1 MNNYLFTSESVT
13 EGHPDKVCDQISD
26 AILDA
31 ILQNDP
37 EGRVACETLV
47 TTNLVV
53 ISGEITTKNHP
64 DYEGIVRDTIR
75 KIGYTDASSGFDA
88 DSVEVKIYIDEQS
101 SHIAQGVDVD
111 AEREQG
117 AGDQGLMFGF
127 ACKETP
133 EFMPLPIQLSHR
145 LTEKLAELRKNKT
158 LPWLGPDGKSQV
170 TVEYNGNTP
179 VTVSKVVIATQHD
192 DMMDQYETEGDEH
205 TFIENEVISKVI
217 IPVLGHYG
225 IDYKENFIVNGT
237 GRFVLGG
244 PEADTGLTGRK
255 IIVDTYGG
263 YARHG
268 GGAFSG
274 KDPSKVDRSASYMTR
289 YMAKN
294 IVAADLAERCE
305 VQLAYSIG
313 VAEPVSVAVNTFGTG
328 KISDEELVNGVK
340 KVFDLKPMGIIDSL
354 NLKSP
359 IYSELAAYGHF
370 GRENSPWERTDRVNQ
385 LKQQFGILEEI
396 SLG

>member
-1 MNNYLFTSESVT
+1 M
-13 EGHPDKVCDQISD
+13 
-26 AILDA
+26 
-31 ILQNDP
+31 
-37 EGRVACETLV
+37 
-47 TTNLVV
+47 
-53 ISGEITTKNHP
+53 
-64 DYEGIVRDTIR
+64 
-75 KIGYTDASSGFDA
+75 
-88 DSVEVKIYIDEQS
+88 
-101 SHIAQGVDVD
+101 
-111 AEREQG
+111 
-117 AGDQGLMFGF
+117 
-127 ACKETP
+127 
-133 EFMPLPIQLSHR
+133 
-145 LTEKLAELRKNKT
+145 
-158 LPWLGPDGKSQV
+158 
-170 TVEYNGNTP
+170 
-179 VTVSKVVIATQHD
+179 
-192 DMMDQYETEGDEH
+192 
-205 TFIENEVISKVI
+205 
-217 IPVLGHYG
+217 
-225 IDYKENFIVNGT
+225 
-237 GRFVLGG
+237 
-244 PEADTGLTGRK
+244 
-255 IIVDTYGG
+255 DTYGG

-313 VAEPVSVAVNTFGTG
+313 VAEPVSVTVNTFGTG

-370 GRENSPWERTDRVNQ
+370 GRENSPWELTDRVNQ